1 MANLDRFIDWFH
13 SSYNDEYDKVLK
25 VFKNTRNFLKLV
37 ARYGMQDKIDIG
49 YIPTSE
55 FKNDSKLFEFIAE
68 NGFLNTTNYNDLD
81 DAIKNFYLIW
91 LLDKDTNNGLKFIC
105 DNILSDVE
113 IRSDGYWLKLAGRE
127 ELAEYFRSYSRET
140 SPEDVAKQVF
150 SEEGLDYGRFW
161 DTTENVYDDVIEEL
175 DDTNIEILKKYIMKH
190 IGNRDLNIEE
200 YSDDFFHDLMKS
212 QGREDFFQITDNDVK
227 SLIDDSGAMN
237 ELLQGDLDDLKS
249 ELYSINSNAYNAAYE
264 SEVYDLV
271 MGGLSEYFSSR
282 IDEVQKQVGEK
293 IRYIPYI
300 KISDFYGNVTT
311 FLDEYKGYTDT
322 LDYFGSYTEIMKQL
336 FNDGSYEPIDFRIP
350 EYADW
355 HLIEKYINEF
365 FPDYIY

>member
-1 MANLDRFIDWFH
+1 MASLDRFIEWFH
-13 SSYNDEYDKVLK
+13 SGYDEDFEKVLK
-25 VFKNTRNFLKLV
+25 VFKRTRNFLKLV
-37 ARYGMQDKIDIG
+37 ASREMQDKIDIG
-49 YIPTSE
+49 YIPNRE
-55 FKNDSKLFEFIAE
+55 FKNDPELFNYLGE
-68 NGFLNTTNYNDLD
+68 NGFLDNVSYNDLD
-81 DAIKNFYLIW
+81 DSIKNYYLIW

-127 ELAEYFRSYSRET
+127 ELAEFFRSYSRET

-161 DTTENVYDDVIEEL
+161 DTTDDVYVDVIEVL
-175 DDTNIEILKKYIMKH
+175 DDSNIEILKKYIMEH
-190 IGNRDLNIEE
+190 LGNRDLNIEE
-200 YSDDFFHDLMKS
+200 YGADFFHELMKS

-227 SLIDDSGAMN
+227 NLIDDSEAMN
-237 ELLQGDLDDLKS
+237 ELLKGDLNDLKS
-249 ELYSINSNAYNAAYE
+249 DLYSVHNNAYNSTYE
-264 SEVYDLV
+264 SEIYDLV
-271 MGGLSEYFSSR
+271 MEGLGEFFSSR

-293 IRYIPYI
+293 TRYIPYI
-300 KISDFYGNVTT
+300 KISDFYSNVMV

-322 LDYFGSYTEIMKQL
+322 LDYLGSYTEMMKQL

-355 HLIEKYINEF
+355 SLIDKYINEF
-365 FPDYIY
+365 FPDYV